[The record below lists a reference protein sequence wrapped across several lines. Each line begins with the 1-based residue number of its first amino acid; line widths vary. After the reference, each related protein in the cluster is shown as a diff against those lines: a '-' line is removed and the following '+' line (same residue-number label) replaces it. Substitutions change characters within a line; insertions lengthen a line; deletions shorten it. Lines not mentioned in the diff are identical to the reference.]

1 MGYESLTMS
10 KIIAQGSLCLT
21 NFGSVLFGVVNGFLR
36 VVRCSKGI
44 ERNRILFFVSQLQS
58 SSSSSSS
65 SKMGCDKQCSR
76 DEHYVGGLLQVIDR
90 SSKSRKR
97 LFSSELDLPEQI
109 NQGMT
114 DCKPIQKFQLEN
126 LLPRSAKSI
135 HITQIKFLSPMNTPG
150 SNPSENA
157 ACVAETVYPRPHAAS
172 RSEVLV
178 AESPSVSLK
187 VLQLKEKPEI
197 ARKQR
202 QIQVDANAAKCI
214 RERPSAKSLSSSA
227 EERNANVK
235 NKGTSIS
242 LAVQA
247 KFNVQK
253 RESLIPSNASLEGLK
268 EPDDV
273 GPSQSSSKTETH
285 SLKSTKKKSSAH
297 GDSAVLRPN
306 NQKQNRSMDNEKS
319 TSKASV
325 SDSLGRKTTSAC
337 CGYSDGRH
345 TGLCKDVGTSISSR
359 KSISEARGH
368 ENEISNSEAENVPQK
383 KQSEPSRHVG
393 GRTTRPVFKQ
403 EEGML
408 LSSNDMQFSSLG
420 DNVVGTD
427 ALRILLDQ
435 KLREYS
441 SNSAAMSNTEECLAP
456 SPVSVLGP
464 SLLAENCSTS
474 DTEASNNTQERKH
487 HLSFHCGEVYDSSTA
502 KDSISEAGT
511 DLSDSATSSLL
522 GNFPTSSTEWELD
535 YIKDMLGNV
544 ELMFKDYTLGRTRE
558 VMNPHLFKL
567 LERRRIT
574 RFKTYG
580 YETKLE
586 RKLMFDCVKQ
596 CLDMRCQHLA
606 GGSYNVWAK
615 GVAMVSPKRRLAE
628 EVHREIEGW
637 RSMEDC
643 VVDELVDGDMSS
655 RYWHDFRVDLNM
667 LGVEI
672 ERHICDSLIDEVVA
686 DAVRLR
692 GRRYSF
698 NSASVV

>member
-1 MGYESLTMS
+1 
-10 KIIAQGSLCLT
+10 
-21 NFGSVLFGVVNGFLR
+21 
-36 VVRCSKGI
+36 
-44 ERNRILFFVSQLQS
+44 
-58 SSSSSSS
+58 
-65 SKMGCDKQCSR
+65 
-76 DEHYVGGLLQVIDR
+76 
-90 SSKSRKR
+90 
-97 LFSSELDLPEQI
+97 
-109 NQGMT
+109 MT
-114 DCKPIQKFQLEN
+114 DTKPIQKFQLEN
-126 LLPRSAKSI
+126 FSPRSAKSI
-135 HITQIKFLSPMNTPG
+135 HITQIKFLSHIKTPG
-150 SNPSENA
+150 SIPSENA
-157 ACVAETVYPRPHAAS
+157 AHVAETMYPRPHAAS

-187 VLQLKEKPEI
+187 VLQLKEKPQV
-197 ARKQR
+197 ARKQCQR
-202 QIQVDANAAKCI
+202 QVDANPAKFI
-214 RERPSAKSLSSSA
+214 RGRASAKSLSSSA

-235 NKGTSIS
+235 NKGTWIS

-253 RESLIPSNASLEGLK
+253 REGLIPSNACLEGLK

-285 SLKSTKKKSSAH
+285 SLKSTKKKSASH
-297 GDSAVLRPN
+297 GDSAVLRPS
-306 NQKQNRSMDNEKS
+306 NQKPNRSMHNEKL
-319 TSKASV
+319 TV
-325 SDSLGRKTTSAC
+325 SDLLGRKTSAC
-337 CGYSDGRH
+337 CGYSDGRR

-368 ENEISNSEAENVPQK
+368 ENEIPNSEAENVPQK
-383 KQSEPSRHVG
+383 KQLEPWRHVG

-408 LSSNDMQFSSLG
+408 LSSDDMQFSSLG
-420 DNVVGTD
+420 DNGVGTD

-474 DTEASNNTQERKH
+474 DSEASNNTQERKQH
-487 HLSFHCGEVYDSSTA
+487 SSFHCMEVYDSSTA
-502 KDSISEAGT
+502 KDSISEAGA
-511 DLSDSATSSLL
+511 DLSDSASSSLL
-522 GNFPTSSTEWELD
+522 GNFLTSSTEWKLD
-535 YIKDMLGNV
+535 YVKNVLGNV

-558 VMNPHLFKL
+558 VMNPHLFNL
-567 LERRRIT
+567 LEQRRIT

-580 YETKLE
+580 DESKLK

-596 CLDMRCQHLA
+596 CLDMRCQHRA

-615 GVAMVSPKRRLAE
+615 GVAMVSSKGKLAE
-628 EVHREIEGW
+628 EVYREIQGW
-637 RSMEDC
+637 RNMEDC

-655 RYWHDFRVDLNM
+655 RYWHDFRVDRNI

-672 ERHICDSLIDEVVA
+672 EHHVSDSLIDEVVA
-686 DAVRLR
+686 DVMRRR
-692 GRRYSF
+692 GS
-698 NSASVV
+698 